1 MSKLVSNFNKFHGL
15 LVKFWTHLP
24 PRSYPAQGEKLHT
37 FGENFDFFTLFGKS
51 NFCHKKLPPL
61 KPAVPHFCKR
71 FTCKN
76 VTCKRHTCKI
86 LTYKKPYL

>member
-15 LVKFWTHLP
+15 LVKFWSHLP
-24 PRSYPAQGEKLHT
+24 PSSYPAQGEKLHT

-61 KPAVPHFCKR
+61 KPILALP
-71 FTCKN
+71 
-76 VTCKRHTCKI
+76 VTQSSFDSVI
-86 LTYKKPYL
+86 L